1 METEEIKVKLDE
13 SLQESVKFYDIIK
26 DHQIED
32 EKEYE
37 EATELLKATKGKI
50 KLLDQERTLTV
61 KPLNDQ
67 VRQINSWY
75 KKPLDKLKSIE
86 STMKKM
92 LAQYQLRQRQ
102 EQEKLLAQAA
112 SEKTDHAE
120 AQLLVMQAAKK
131 TAPAISGVSVREVW
145 KWDLSD
151 ESKVPME
158 YYSLDHSKI
167 DAAVKS
173 GKRDI
178 PGIRVYQDAQ
188 VAVRA

>member
-1 METEEIKVKLDE
+1 METQEIKIKLEE

-26 DHQIED
+26 DHEIAD
-32 EKEYE
+32 ETEYE

-67 VRQINSWY
+67 VREINAWY
-75 KKPLDKLKSIE
+75 KKPLDKLKAIE
-86 STMKKM
+86 TTMKKM

-102 EQEKLLAQAA
+102 EQERLLAEAA
-112 SEKTDHAE
+112 SEQTDHAQ

-131 TAPAISGVSVREVW
+131 TAPVVSGVSVREVW
-145 KWDLSD
+145 RWELVD
-151 ESKVPME
+151 ESKIPME

-173 GKRDI
+173 GKREI

>member
-1 METEEIKVKLDE
+1 METQEIKVKLEE

-26 DHQIED
+26 DHEIVD

-67 VRQINSWY
+67 VREINAWY
-75 KKPLDKLKSIE
+75 KKPLDKLKAIE
-86 STMKKM
+86 NTMKKM

-102 EQEKLLAQAA
+102 EQERLLAEAA
-112 SEKTDHAE
+112 SEQTDHAQ

-131 TAPAISGVSVREVW
+131 TAPVVSGVSVREVW
-145 KWDLSD
+145 KWEFKDA
-151 ESKVPME
+151 SKIPME
-158 YYSLDHSKI
+158 YYSIDHSKI
-167 DAAVKS
+167 DAAVRS

-178 PGIRVYQDAQ
+178 PGIRIYQDAQ